1 MSNQDDPKSA
11 QQPPPA
17 VVVDVGD
24 QTTAGAGTG
33 FGVAGVLR
41 RWRREDMIRKG
52 SVALRVIAL
61 LFSVLSFIIMASNKH
76 GGWMNFDNY
85 EEYRYVLAIAIL
97 STLYTGLQS
106 LKQVHQLSTG
116 RGLIDER
123 TSALVDF
130 FGDQIIAYLL
140 ISSASSA
147 VPMTDRM
154 REGSDN
160 LFTDSLAAAISMS
173 FLAFL
178 ALALSAMV
186 SGYKLSTQSQINIDM
201 EHNAF
206 YAFTSLRIIHCVNEY
221 KYSASSSAAKERELE
236 LRRNQTSQNP
246 RSYAASVKLQAS
258 MGPVRSCYWRQVK
271 KAWPCYSCCCF
282 SMVKVCRDCVCLH
295 RW

>member
-11 QQPPPA
+11 QQPPPP
-17 VVVDVGD
+17 VVADVDD
-24 QTTAGAGTG
+24 KSTAGAGTG
-33 FGVAGVLR
+33 FGVAGILR

-52 SVALRVIAL
+52 SVALRAIAL

-116 RGLIDER
+116 RGLVDER

-160 LFTDSLAAAISMS
+160 LFTDSSAAAISMS

-186 SGYKLSTQSQINIDM
+186 SGYKLSTQSYI
-201 EHNAF
+201 
-206 YAFTSLRIIHCVNEY
+206 
-221 KYSASSSAAKERELE
+221 
-236 LRRNQTSQNP
+236 
-246 RSYAASVKLQAS
+246 
-258 MGPVRSCYWRQVK
+258 
-271 KAWPCYSCCCF
+271 
-282 SMVKVCRDCVCLH
+282 
-295 RW
+295 